1 MLNRLSVII
10 DTSFKQKE
18 KKMTNE
24 QNEQICEVLGEIAET
39 LDKKLDSK
47 NDFGE
52 YKGDI
57 LHNMEWHLSR
67 IADALEKIASK

>member
-1 MLNRLSVII
+1 
-10 DTSFKQKE
+10 
-18 KKMTNE
+18 MTNE

-39 LDKKLDSK
+39 LDKKLYKK

-52 YKGDI
+52 YQGDI